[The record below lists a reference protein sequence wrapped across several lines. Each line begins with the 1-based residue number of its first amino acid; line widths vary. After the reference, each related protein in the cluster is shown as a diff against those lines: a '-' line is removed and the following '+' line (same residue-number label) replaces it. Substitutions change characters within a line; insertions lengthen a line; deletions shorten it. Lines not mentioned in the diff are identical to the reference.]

1 MSKDRSDSP
10 QSQDAEELTTPK
22 THEEASRQVD
32 TRRDEMRELV
42 KEMDQEVADS
52 EQRRSDRGD
61 Q

>member
-1 MSKDRSDSP
+1 MSQDRSDSP
-10 QSQDAEELTTPK
+10 QSQDAEEPTPK

-42 KEMDQEVADS
+42 KEIDQEVAES
-52 EQRRSDRGD
+52 RQRRSDRED